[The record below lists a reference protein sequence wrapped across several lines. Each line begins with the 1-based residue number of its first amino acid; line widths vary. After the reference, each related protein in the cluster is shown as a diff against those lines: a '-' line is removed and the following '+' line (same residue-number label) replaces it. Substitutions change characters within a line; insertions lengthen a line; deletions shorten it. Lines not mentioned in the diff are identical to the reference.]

1 MRRVKADTSASPRRA
16 PVKRPWMRP
25 VLVASTALVVLG
37 SAGAGLWWLDREG
50 YIQRTQAQVKNGFV
64 KITSDMG
71 LVVDDITVEGRNRQ
85 DGEAILAALGLKRG
99 DPVLPADLDRARL
112 RLETLAW
119 VREATVERLLPGRL
133 HIRLIE
139 REPIALW
146 QRGGRFVLVDRD
158 GTEIAPDLAGEFVHL
173 PVIVGP
179 DAPQHASALFA
190 ALAAEPDLALRV
202 KAAVRVGGRR
212 WNVKLD
218 DIVNGID
225 VRLPEAQTAAA
236 WTRLA
241 RLERDHQLLERNL
254 LMIDLRLPD
263 RLVVGAPEDQS
274 VEQGSAKKA
283 KPHDKD
289 A

>member
-1 MRRVKADTSASPRRA
+1 MRRVKAETPASQRRV
-16 PVKRPWMRP
+16 PVKRPWLRP
-25 VLVASTALVVLG
+25 ALFASTAFVVLG
-37 SAGAGLWWLDREG
+37 SAGAGLWWLDRAG
-50 YIQRTQAQVKNGFV
+50 HIQRTQTQVKNGFV

-85 DGEAILAALGLKRG
+85 DGEAILTALGLKRG
-99 DPVLPADLDRARL
+99 DPVLPADLERARL

-158 GTEIAPDLAGEFVHL
+158 GTEIAPDLAGEFINL

-218 DIVNGID
+218 DIANGID

-263 RLVVGAPEDQS
+263 RLVVGAPEDQAA
-274 VEQGSAKKA
+274 EQGSAKKA